1 MENNELISVLKNI
14 ETRLEN
20 IENILNETKISN
32 QKMDDHIDFI
42 DGVYDTV
49 RKPFSTIL
57 SICTNSSVEIKDKTN
72 IVKEIKN

>member
-1 MENNELISVLKNI
+1 MENNEIIQILKNI
-14 ETRLEN
+14 EERLVR
-20 IENILNETKISN
+20 IENILEENKKSN
-32 QKMDDHIDFI
+32 RKMDDHIDFI

-57 SICTNSSVEIKDKTN
+57 SICTNSTVEIKDKTK

>member
-1 MENNELISVLKNI
+1 MDNSDLILILKNI
-14 ETRLEN
+14 EDRLVN

-32 QKMDDHIDFI
+32 QKMDEHIDFI

-57 SICTNSSVEIKDKTN
+57 SICTNSTVEIKDKTN

>member
-1 MENNELISVLKNI
+1 MENSDLISVLKNI

-20 IENILNETKISN
+20 IEN
-32 QKMDDHIDFI
+32 

-49 RKPFSTIL
+49 RKPFSKIL
-57 SICTNSSVEIKDKTN
+57 SICTNSAVEIKDKTN